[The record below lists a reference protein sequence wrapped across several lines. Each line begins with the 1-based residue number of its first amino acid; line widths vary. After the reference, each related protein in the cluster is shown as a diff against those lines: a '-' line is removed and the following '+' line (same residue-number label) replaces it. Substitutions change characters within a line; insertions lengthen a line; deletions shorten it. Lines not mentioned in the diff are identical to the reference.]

1 MGPGG
6 KNAPSYLLSSE
17 HPQTYFWDN
26 YLVLRVRAV
35 EGPSDQIWEAL
46 GKKQEWKVTLYQLR
60 SRDSIPL

>member
-1 MGPGG
+1 MTSSMGPGG
-6 KNAPSYLLSSE
+6 KNAPSYPLSSE

-46 GKKQEWKVTLYQLR
+46 GKKQE
-60 SRDSIPL
+60 